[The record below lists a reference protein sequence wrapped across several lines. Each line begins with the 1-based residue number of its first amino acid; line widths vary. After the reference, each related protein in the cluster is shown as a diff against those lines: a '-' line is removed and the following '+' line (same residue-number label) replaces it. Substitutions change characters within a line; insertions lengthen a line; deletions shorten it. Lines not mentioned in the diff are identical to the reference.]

1 MAEAEDVVVDVARHA
16 TVFIRD
22 TWRRHY
28 AREPDAPVALASLVR
43 RLDLLVSAAF
53 GTSLPIRVA
62 LPPARPTV
70 LHRLFH
76 HRAHPRHR
84 QAVPATSGDTLWLP
98 AHLGT
103 CDVGE
108 ASELYRAMAMQQAC
122 RALRGHVQVIAGQGN
137 PLLRDTA
144 LVLEA
149 QAAEAAV
156 ARGFPGLLPAL
167 RRLRR
172 LALAARPPLAAFAP
186 ARQPLE
192 RLVRS
197 ILEGEPGE
205 VCELVDPG
213 DPGAGEP
220 VGPLGPVGTAPGTSP
235 VTASCG
241 GDDPLGQAE
250 MLLREWAL
258 DAADVRRL
266 GPMPLYRDWWTG
278 ELRSAG
284 AMARM
289 VDGRAP
295 GHDADDPGPV
305 RSARMER
312 RPEEREATADEDKG
326 GEPGVWMIQQDA
338 PHEVAE
344 DPFGLQ
350 RPVDRDDETSAD
362 EYGDMLSELASTRM
376 VAAPDPPREVLLSDD
391 PPASRA
397 KIDFDEPDAGGTR
410 SRYPE
415 WDHASASYI
424 EHGTTVRM
432 MPPVPGDPGWVDATL
447 ARHRSHLDGIRRQF
461 EALRPERVRLRRQ
474 SDGEDVDIDACV
486 EGRADLRAG
495 GFLREGLY
503 EARRPGRRSIAVSIL
518 VDSSGSTDGFIGGA
532 RRVIDVEREALL
544 LVCMALQGLGE
555 PFSVMA
561 FSGEGP
567 HGVTLRMLKAFDEAY
582 GQEVAL
588 RIAGLEPERYTR
600 AGAAIRHATALLMRQ
615 PAEHRLLLMLSDGK
629 PNDADR
635 YDGRFGV
642 EDMRQSVTE
651 ARLQGIFPFCL
662 TVDLQAP
669 GYLPKVFGQD
679 GYAVLATPERLPL
692 VLLDWTRRLL
702 AR

>member
-1 MAEAEDVVVDVARHA
+1 MAEAEDVVVDAARHA
-16 TVFIRD
+16 TIFIRD

-28 AREPDAPVALASLVR
+28 AREPDQPIALASLAQ
-43 RLDLLVSAAF
+43 RLDLLLSAAC
-53 GTSLPIRVA
+53 GTALPMRVA
-62 LPPARPTV
+62 LPPARPTL

-76 HRAHPRHR
+76 RSTYPRHR
-84 QAVPATSGDTLWLP
+84 QALPASSGDAIWLP
-98 AHLGT
+98 AHLDT
-103 CDVGE
+103 CDPDE
-108 ASELYRAMAMQQAC
+108 ASGLYRAMALQQVF
-122 RALRGHVQVIAGQGN
+122 RARRASAPAILGLRGSA
-137 PLLRDTA
+137 LLRDTA

-149 QAAEAAV
+149 QAAERAV
-156 ARGFPGLLPAL
+156 ARAFPGLVPVLMQ
-167 RRLRR
+167 LRR
-172 LALAARPPLAAFAP
+172 LALAARPPLADFAP
-186 ARQPLE
+186 MRQPLE
-192 RLVRS
+192 QLVRDT
-197 ILEGEPGE
+197 LERDLTTATQPA
-205 VCELVDPG
+205 
-213 DPGAGEP
+213 PGAVEDSI
-220 VGPLGPVGTAPGTSP
+220 T
-235 VTASCG
+235 
-241 GDDPLGQAE
+241 QARK
-250 MLLREWAL
+250 LLQGWAI
-258 DAADVRRL
+258 DRVQVRQL

-278 ELRSAG
+278 DLRAATASKSHT
-284 AMARM
+284 
-289 VDGRAP
+289 VDGQSLSP
-295 GHDADDPGPV
+295 GELPEDV
-305 RSARMER
+305 RSARMNR
-312 RPEEREATADEDKG
+312 RPEEREATEDEDKPSND
-326 GEPGVWMIQQDA
+326 PGAWMIQQDA
-338 PHEVAE
+338 PHEIAE

-397 KIDFDEPDAGGTR
+397 KIEFDDPDAGGTR
-410 SRYPE
+410 FRYPE
-415 WDHASASYI
+415 WDHASSTYI

-432 MPPVPGDPGWVDATL
+432 IAPVAGDSRWIDATL

-474 SDGEDVDIDACV
+474 TDGEDIDIDACV

-518 VDSSGSTDGFIGGA
+518 VDASGSTDGFIGEQ

-544 LVCMALQGLGE
+544 LVCMALEGLGE

-567 HGVTLRMLKAFDEAY
+567 HGVTMRQLKDFDETY
-582 GQEVAL
+582 GQDIAL

-600 AGAAIRHATALLMRQ
+600 AGAAIRHASSLLMRQ
-615 PAEHRLLLMLSDGK
+615 SAEHRLLLMLSDGK

-669 GYLPKVFGQD
+669 GYLPKVFGP
-679 GYAVLATPERLPL
+679 GHYALLSAPERLPL

>member
-28 AREPDAPVALASLVR
+28 AREPDAPIALASLLR
-43 RLDLLVSAAF
+43 RLDLLVSAAC
-53 GTSLPIRVA
+53 GTSLPMRVA

-76 HRAHPRHR
+76 RHAYPRHR
-84 QAVPATSGDTLWLP
+84 QAVPATSGDAIWLP

-103 CDVGE
+103 CDVVE
-108 ASELYRAMAMQQAC
+108 ASELYRAMALQQAR
-122 RALRGHVQVIAGQGN
+122 RAMRDSVQAIVGQRGS

-149 QAAEAAV
+149 RAAEAGI
-156 ARGFPGLLPAL
+156 ARDFPGLVPAL
-167 RRLRR
+167 TRLRR
-172 LALAARPPLAAFAP
+172 LALAKRPPLAGFAP

-192 RLVRS
+192 QLVRG
-197 ILEGEPGE
+197 ILERDLAAPEP
-205 VCELVDPG
+205 P
-213 DPGAGEP
+213 P
-220 VGPLGPVGTAPGTSP
+220 GPVEESLA
-235 VTASCG
+235 
-241 GDDPLGQAE
+241 QAGR
-250 MLLREWAL
+250 LLREWGI
-258 DAADVRRL
+258 DSADVRRL

-278 ELRSAG
+278 ELREAG
-284 AMARM
+284 AVAGL
-289 VDGRAP
+289 VDGKP
-295 GHDADDPGPV
+295 FDHDEDAGPV

-312 RPEEREATADEDKG
+312 RPEEREASEDEDTT
-326 GEPGVWMIQQDA
+326 GEPGAWMVQQDA

-397 KIDFDEPDAGGTR
+397 KIEFDDPDAGGTR
-410 SRYPE
+410 FRYPE
-415 WDHASASYI
+415 WDHASRSYI
-424 EHGTTVRM
+424 EHGSTVRM
-432 MPPVPGDPGWVDATL
+432 MPPVAGDSRWIDATL
-447 ARHRSHLDGIRRQF
+447 ARHRSHLEGIRRQF

-474 SDGEDVDIDACV
+474 SDGEDIDIDACV

-503 EARRPGRRSIAVSIL
+503 EARRPGRRSIAVSLL
-518 VDSSGSTDGFIGGA
+518 VDASGSTDGFIGDG

-544 LVCMALQGLGE
+544 LVCMALEGLGE
-555 PFSVMA
+555 PFSVMS

-567 HGVTLRMLKAFDEAY
+567 HGVTMRMLKAYDEAY
-582 GQEVAL
+582 GQDVAL
-588 RIAGLEPERYTR
+588 RIAGLEPEHYTR
-600 AGAAIRHATALLMRQ
+600 AGAAIRHATSLLMRQ
-615 PAEHRLLLMLSDGK
+615 PAKHRLLLMLSDGK

-635 YDGRFGV
+635 YDGLFGV

-669 GYLPKVFGQD
+669 GYLPKVFGP
-679 GYAVLATPERLPL
+679 GHYALLATPERLPL

>member
-28 AREPDAPVALASLVR
+28 AREPDAPVALASLAR
-43 RLDLLVSAAF
+43 RLDLLVSAAC

-76 HRAHPRHR
+76 RAAYPRHR
-84 QAVPATSGDTLWLP
+84 QALPATSGDAIWLP
-98 AHLGT
+98 AHLET
-103 CDVGE
+103 CDPVE
-108 ASELYRAMAMQQAC
+108 ASELYRAMALQQAY
-122 RALRGHVQVIAGQGN
+122 RATRGHVRAIAETRS

-149 QAAEAAV
+149 WAAELAV

-167 RRLRR
+167 RRLRG
-172 LALAARPPLAAFAP
+172 LALAGRPPLAGFAA

-192 RLVRS
+192 RLVRD
-197 ILEGEPGE
+197 ILGHDLEAAPDQVADAGPG
-205 VCELVDPG
+205 PG
-213 DPGAGEP
+213 PGPGC
-220 VGPLGPVGTAPGTSP
+220 GSAPT
-235 VTASCG
+235 
-241 GDDPLGQAE
+241 DDPLEQAGQ
-250 MLLREWAL
+250 LVRGWGLD
-258 DAADVRRL
+258 DAAVRRL

-278 ELRSAG
+278 ELRAAG
-284 AMARM
+284 PAARM
-289 VDGRAP
+289 AEGGPSGR
-295 GHDADDPGPV
+295 DADDDRPV

-312 RPEEREATADEDKG
+312 RPDEREATEDEDRDS
-326 GEPGVWMIQQDA
+326 EPGVWMIQQDA

-350 RPVDRDDETSAD
+350 RPVDRDDETSPD

-376 VAAPDPPREVLLSDD
+376 VAAPEPPREVLLSDD

-397 KIDFDEPDAGGTR
+397 KIDFEDPEAGGTR
-410 SRYPE
+410 FRYPE
-415 WDHASASYI
+415 WDHAVSAYL

-432 MPPVPGDPGWVDATL
+432 RPPPAGDPAWIDATL
-447 ARHRSHLDGIRRQF
+447 ARHRGHLDGIRRQF

-474 SDGEDVDIDACV
+474 GDGDDIDIDACV

-495 GFLREGLY
+495 GALHQGLY
-503 EARRPGRRSIAVSIL
+503 ESRRPGRCSIAVSLL
-518 VDSSGSTDGFIGGA
+518 VDASGSTDGFIGGG

-544 LVCMALQGLGE
+544 LVCMALDGLRE

-567 HGVTLRMLKAFDEAY
+567 HGVSVRMLKDFDEGY
-582 GQEVAL
+582 GQDVAL
-588 RIAGLEPERYTR
+588 RIAGLEPENYTR

-615 PAEHRLLLMLSDGK
+615 PAGHRLLLVLSDGK

-635 YDGRFGV
+635 YDGLFGV

-669 GYLPKVFGQD
+669 AYLPGVFGPD
-679 GYAVLATPERLPL
+679 NYAVLPTPERLPM
-692 VLLDWTRRLL
+692 VLLEWTRRLL

>member
-1 MAEAEDVVVDVARHA
+1 MAEAEDVVVDAARHA

-28 AREPDAPVALASLVR
+28 AREPDAPIALASLAR
-43 RLDLLVSAAF
+43 RLDLLLAAAC
-53 GTSLPIRVA
+53 GTSLPMRVA

-76 HRAHPRHR
+76 RSAYPRHR
-84 QAVPATSGDTLWLP
+84 QALPATSGDAIWLP

-103 CDVGE
+103 CDAAE
-108 ASELYRAMAMQQAC
+108 ASELYRAMALQQAR
-122 RALRGHVQVIAGQGN
+122 RAMRGSVQAILARRGS
-137 PLLRDTA
+137 PLQRDTA

-149 QAAEAAV
+149 QAAEADI
-156 ARGFPGLLPAL
+156 ARSFPGLVPAL
-167 RRLRR
+167 TRLRR
-172 LALAARPPLAAFAP
+172 RALAERPPLADFAP

-192 RLVRS
+192 QLVRD
-197 ILEGEPGE
+197 ILERDVAAAP
-205 VCELVDPG
+205 P
-213 DPGAGEP
+213 PPAGTVEDS
-220 VGPLGPVGTAPGTSP
+220 LAH
-235 VTASCG
+235 A
-241 GDDPLGQAE
+241 AR
-250 MLLREWAL
+250 LLRDWGLA
-258 DAADVRRL
+258 DADVQRL

-278 ELRSAG
+278 ELREAG
-284 AMARM
+284 AAARL
-289 VDGRAP
+289 VDGKP
-295 GHDADDPGPV
+295 FDHDDDAGPV

-312 RPEEREATADEDKG
+312 RPEEREANGDEDKG

-397 KIDFDEPDAGGTR
+397 RIEFDAPDAGGSR
-410 SRYPE
+410 FRYPE
-415 WDHASASYI
+415 WDHASRSYI

-432 MPPVPGDPGWVDATL
+432 LPPVEGDSRWIDATL

-474 SDGEDVDIDACV
+474 SDGDDIDIDACV
-486 EGRADLRAG
+486 QGRADLRAG

-503 EARRPGRRSIAVSIL
+503 EARRPGRRSIAVSLL
-518 VDSSGSTDGFIGGA
+518 VDASGSTDSFIGDG

-582 GQEVAL
+582 GQGVAL
-588 RIAGLEPERYTR
+588 RIAGLEPEHYTR
-600 AGAAIRHATALLMRQ
+600 AGAAIRHATALLMKQ

-635 YDGRFGV
+635 YDGLFGV

-669 GYLPKVFGQD
+669 GYLPKVFGA
-679 GYAVLATPERLPL
+679 GHYALLATPERLPL

>member
-1 MAEAEDVVVDVARHA
+1 VSEPEDLVIDVARHA

-28 AREPDAPVALASLVR
+28 PQDPDEPVALASLAR
-43 RLDLLVSAAF
+43 RLDLLLSAACD
-53 GTSLPIRVA
+53 TSLPMRVA
-62 LPPARPTV
+62 LPPARPTM
-70 LHRLFH
+70 LHRFFNPG
-76 HRAHPRHR
+76 AYPRHR
-84 QAVPATSGDTLWLP
+84 QALPAASDGTIWLP

-103 CDVGE
+103 CDAAE
-108 ASELYRAMAMQQAC
+108 ASELYRAMALQQAF
-122 RALRGHVQVIAGQGN
+122 RTLRGSAQAILGQPG

-149 QAAEAAV
+149 QAAEAEV
-156 ARGFPGLLPAL
+156 AHRFPGLLPAL

-172 LALAARPPLAAFAP
+172 RALAARPRLEDLAP
-186 ARQPLE
+186 ARRPLE
-192 RLVRS
+192 RLVRG
-197 ILEGEPGE
+197 ILEGELQRGRDVP
-205 VCELVDPG
+205 
-213 DPGAGEP
+213 
-220 VGPLGPVGTAPGTSP
+220 GPVGQSITRARELLGEWNIAP
-235 VTASCG
+235 
-241 GDDPLGQAE
+241 AE
-250 MLLREWAL
+250 C
-258 DAADVRRL
+258 RRL
-266 GPMPLYRDWWTG
+266 GPLPLYRDWWTG
-278 ELRSAG
+278 ELRDAAAG
-284 AMARM
+284 KARAL
-289 VDGRAP
+289 DGQP
-295 GHDADDPGPV
+295 SGHAGQPEDV

-312 RPEEREATADEDKG
+312 RPEQREATEDEDRPG
-326 GEPGVWMIQQDA
+326 DPGVWMIQQDA

-350 RPVDRDDETSAD
+350 RPVDRDDETSAE

-397 KIDFDEPDAGGTR
+397 VLEYAGGEEEAR
-410 SRYPE
+410 FRYPE
-415 WDHASASYI
+415 WNHADASYI
-424 EHGTTVRM
+424 EEATTVRLL
-432 MPPVPGDPGWVDATL
+432 PPASGDARWVEATL
-447 ARHRSHLDGIRRQF
+447 ARHGAHLDGIRRQF

-474 SDGEDVDIDACV
+474 ADGEDIDIDACV

-503 EARRPGRRSIAVSIL
+503 EARRPGRRSIAVSLL
-518 VDSSGSTDGFIGGA
+518 VDASGSTDGFIGDG

-544 LVCMALQGLGE
+544 LVCVALQGLGE
-555 PFSVMA
+555 PFSVVT

-567 HGVTLRMLKAFDEAY
+567 HGVSMRMLKAFGEPY
-582 GQEVAL
+582 EEEVAV
-588 RIAGLEPERYTR
+588 RIAGLEPEHYTR
-600 AGAAIRHATALLMRQ
+600 AGAAIRHATSILMRQ

-635 YDGRFGV
+635 YDGRYGV

-669 GYLPKVFGQD
+669 GYLPKVFGPD
-679 GYAVLATPERLPL
+679 NYAVLSTPERLPM

>member
-1 MAEAEDVVVDVARHA
+1 M
-16 TVFIRD
+16 
-22 TWRRHY
+22 
-28 AREPDAPVALASLVR
+28 PD
-43 RLDLLVSAAF
+43 
-53 GTSLPIRVA
+53 
-62 LPPARPTV
+62 
-70 LHRLFH
+70 
-76 HRAHPRHR
+76 
-84 QAVPATSGDTLWLP
+84 
-98 AHLGT
+98 
-103 CDVGE
+103 
-108 ASELYRAMAMQQAC
+108 
-122 RALRGHVQVIAGQGN
+122 
-137 PLLRDTA
+137 
-144 LVLEA
+144 
-149 QAAEAAV
+149 
-156 ARGFPGLLPAL
+156 L
-167 RRLRR
+167 RRLRA
-172 LALAARPPLAAFAP
+172 LALAARPPLDAFAP

-192 RLVRS
+192 RLVRG
-197 ILEGEPGE
+197 ILEHDIGSGA
-205 VCELVDPG
+205 VVDAGSVG
-213 DPGAGEP
+213 DSLAR
-220 VGPLGPVGTAPGTSP
+220 AR
-235 VTASCG
+235 
-241 GDDPLGQAE
+241 Q
-250 MLLREWAL
+250 LLAEWAI
-258 DAADVRRL
+258 DADDVRRL

-278 ELRSAG
+278 ELRAG
-284 AMARM
+284 GGTARL
-289 VDGRAP
+289 VDGTAATT
-295 GHDADDPGPV
+295 ADDNEGKV

-312 RPEEREATADEDKG
+312 RPDERDAIEDEDRP

-397 KIDFDEPDAGGTR
+397 QLEFDAQGEGETR
-410 SRYPE
+410 FRYPE
-415 WDHASASYI
+415 WDHADASYI

-432 MPPVPGDPGWVDATL
+432 LPPVHGNPAWIDATL

-474 SDGEDVDIDACV
+474 SDGEDIDIDACV
-486 EGRADLRAG
+486 EGRADMLAG

-503 EARRPGRRSIAVSIL
+503 ETRRPGRRSIAMTLL
-518 VDSSGSTDGFIGGA
+518 VDASGSTDGFIGSA

-567 HGVTLRMLKAFDEAY
+567 HGVTMRLLKDFDEAY

-588 RIAGLEPERYTR
+588 RIAGLEPENYTR

-635 YDGRFGV
+635 YDGLFGV

-669 GYLPKVFGQD
+669 GYLPKVFGP
-679 GYAVLATPERLPL
+679 GHYALLSTPERLPL

>member
-43 RLDLLVSAAF
+43 RLDLLVSAAC
-53 GTSLPIRVA
+53 GTSLPMRVA

-76 HRAHPRHR
+76 RHAYPRHR
-84 QAVPATSGDTLWLP
+84 QALPATSGDAIWLP
-98 AHLGT
+98 AHLGI
-103 CDVGE
+103 CDDVE
-108 ASELYRAMAMQQAC
+108 ASELYRAMALQQAC
-122 RALRGHVQVIAGQGN
+122 RATRGHVRAIAATRS

-149 QAAEAAV
+149 YAAEVAV

-172 LALAARPPLAAFAP
+172 LALAARPPLVDFAA

-192 RLVRS
+192 QLVRS
-197 ILEGEPGE
+197 ILERDLETASDRNANTGSNSGS
-205 VCELVDPG
+205 G
-213 DPGAGEP
+213 SGAGFDP
-220 VGPLGPVGTAPGTSP
+220 DSDSGRT
-235 VTASCG
+235 
-241 GDDPLGQAE
+241 DDPLVEAGR
-250 MLLREWAL
+250 LLADWDIDRA
-258 DAADVRRL
+258 DARRL

-278 ELRSAG
+278 ELREAG
-284 AMARM
+284 TVARM
-289 VDGRAP
+289 LDGKP
-295 GHDADDPGPV
+295 FNHDEQDAGPV

-312 RPEEREATADEDKG
+312 RPEEREATEDEDRP
-326 GEPGVWMIQQDA
+326 GEPGAWMIQQDA

-362 EYGDMLSELASTRM
+362 EYGDMLSELSSTRM
-376 VAAPDPPREVLLSDD
+376 IAAPDPPREVLLSDD

-397 KIDFDEPDAGGTR
+397 KIEFDDPDAGGTR
-410 SRYPE
+410 FRYPE

-432 MPPVPGDPGWVDATL
+432 VPPPDGDPAWIDATL

-461 EALRPERVRLRRQ
+461 EALRPERVRMRRQ
-474 SDGEDVDIDACV
+474 SDGEDIDIDACV

-503 EARRPGRRSIAVSIL
+503 ETRRPGRRSIAVSLL
-518 VDSSGSTDGFIGGA
+518 VDVSGSTDGFIGGG

-544 LVCMALQGLGE
+544 LVCMALEGLGE
-555 PFSVMA
+555 PFSAMA

-567 HGVTLRMLKAFDEAY
+567 HGVSMRTLKAFDEAY
-582 GQEVAL
+582 GPDIAL
-588 RIAGLEPERYTR
+588 RIAGLEPENYTR

-635 YDGRFGV
+635 YDGLFGV

-669 GYLPKVFGQD
+669 GYLPKVFGPES
-679 GYAVLATPERLPL
+679 YAVLSAPERLPL

>member
-1 MAEAEDVVVDVARHA
+1 MAEAEDLVVDAARHA

-28 AREPDAPVALASLVR
+28 ATEPDAPVALASLAR
-43 RLDLLVSAAF
+43 RLDLLISAAC
-53 GTSLPIRVA
+53 GISLPMRSA
-62 LPPARPTV
+62 LPPARPTL
-70 LHRLFH
+70 LHRVFH
-76 HRAHPRHR
+76 PRAYPRHR

-103 CDVGE
+103 CDTAE
-108 ASELYRAMAMQQAC
+108 ASALYRAMALQQAR
-122 RALRGHVQVIAGQGN
+122 RAMRGTAQALLGEPD

-149 QAAEAAV
+149 RAAEFEIAK
-156 ARGFPGLLPAL
+156 GFPGLLPDL
-167 RRLRR
+167 YRLRR
-172 LALAARPPLAAFAP
+172 LALAARPSLEGFAP

-192 RLVRS
+192 RLLRG
-197 ILEGEPGE
+197 ILERDIGIDVATTSAGG
-205 VCELVDPG
+205 VG
-213 DPGAGEP
+213 DSLAH
-220 VGPLGPVGTAPGTSP
+220 AR
-235 VTASCG
+235 
-241 GDDPLGQAE
+241 Q
-250 MLLREWAL
+250 LRATWAL
-258 DAADVRRL
+258 EPADVHRL

-278 ELRSAG
+278 ELRAG
-284 AMARM
+284 GGTARL
-289 VDGRAP
+289 VDGTPSDNPP
-295 GHDADDPGPV
+295 GDNEGKV

-312 RPEEREATADEDKG
+312 RPDERDAIEDEDRP

-397 KIDFDEPDAGGTR
+397 QLEFNAQDAAGT
-410 SRYPE
+410 SFRYPE
-415 WDHASASYI
+415 WDHADASYI
-424 EHGTTVRM
+424 EHGTTVHM
-432 MPPVPGDPGWVDATL
+432 LPPVHGNPAWIDATL

-474 SDGEDVDIDACV
+474 SDGEDIDIDACV
-486 EGRADLRAG
+486 EGRADMLAG

-503 EARRPGRRSIAVSIL
+503 ETRRPGRRSIAVTLL
-518 VDSSGSTDGFIGGA
+518 VDASGSTDGFIGSA

-567 HGVTLRMLKAFDEAY
+567 HGVTMRLLKGFDEAY

-588 RIAGLEPERYTR
+588 RIAGLEPENYTR
-600 AGAAIRHATALLMRQ
+600 AGAAIRHATALLTRQ

-635 YDGRFGV
+635 YDGLFGV

-669 GYLPKVFGQD
+669 GYLPKVFGP
-679 GYAVLATPERLPL
+679 GHYALLSTPERLPM

>member
-1 MAEAEDVVVDVARHA
+1 MAEAEDIVVDAARHA

-28 AREPDAPVALASLVR
+28 ARAPDAPVPLTSLAR

-76 HRAHPRHR
+76 RQAYPRHQR
-84 QAVPATSGDTLWLP
+84 AVPATSGEAIWLP
-98 AHLGT
+98 AHVDT
-103 CDVGE
+103 CDADE
-108 ASELYRAMAMQQAC
+108 ASALYRAMALQQAC
-122 RALRGHVQVIAGQGN
+122 RAVRGWLPAILEARE

-149 QAAEAAV
+149 RAAEAEI
-156 ARGFPGLLPAL
+156 ARRFPGLVPAL
-167 RRLRR
+167 VRLRR
-172 LALAARPPLAAFAP
+172 LALAARPDVASLAP

-192 RLVRS
+192 GLVRG
-197 ILEGEPGE
+197 ILEADIQPSPGSHG
-205 VCELVDPG
+205 PG
-213 DPGAGEP
+213 RH
-220 VGPLGPVGTAPGTSP
+220 
-235 VTASCG
+235 
-241 GDDPLGQAE
+241 DPLAQARRLADTWGIAPE
-250 MLLREWAL
+250 
-258 DAADVRRL
+258 DARRL

-278 ELRSAG
+278 ELRDGSPVA
-284 AMARM
+284 ARIEGQPSPRG
-289 VDGRAP
+289 DDD
-295 GHDADDPGPV
+295 DAPV

-312 RPEEREATADEDKG
+312 RPEEREAREDEDQD
-326 GEPGVWMIQQDA
+326 GEPGVWMIQQDT

-350 RPVDRDDETSAD
+350 RPIDRDDETSPD

-397 KIDFDEPDAGGTR
+397 KIQFDATGEGGAR
-410 SRYPE
+410 FRYPE

-424 EHGTTVRM
+424 ENGTTVRM
-432 MPPVPGDPGWVDATL
+432 VPPAPGDPRWVDAIL
-447 ARHRSHLDGIRRQF
+447 ARHRGQLDGIRRQF

-474 SDGEDVDIDACV
+474 TEGDDIDIDACV

-495 GFLREGLY
+495 GFLRDGVY
-503 EARRPGRRSIAVSIL
+503 EARRPGRRSIAVSLL
-518 VDSSGSTDGFIGGA
+518 VDASGSTDGFIGSG

-544 LVCMALQGLGE
+544 LVCVALQGLGE

-567 HGVTLRMLKAFDEAY
+567 HGVTARMLKDFDESWGEA
-582 GQEVAL
+582 VAL
-588 RIAGLEPERYTR
+588 RLAGLEPENYTR
-600 AGAAIRHATALLMRQ
+600 AGAAIRHASSLLMRQ
-615 PAEHRLLLMLSDGK
+615 PAEHRLLLVLSDGK
-629 PNDADR
+629 PNDADH

-669 GYLPKVFGQD
+669 AYLAKVFGPDQ
-679 GYAVLATPERLPL
+679 YAVLAAPERLPQ
-692 VLLDWTRRLL
+692 VLLEWTRRLL

>member
-1 MAEAEDVVVDVARHA
+1 MAEAEDVVVDAARHA

-28 AREPDAPVALASLVR
+28 AREPDAPIALASLAR
-43 RLDLLVSAAF
+43 RLDLLLSAAC
-53 GTSLPIRVA
+53 GTSLPMRVA
-62 LPPARPTV
+62 LPPARPTL

-76 HRAHPRHR
+76 APAYPRHR
-84 QAVPATSGDTLWLP
+84 QALPATSGDTIWLP

-103 CDVGE
+103 CDAVE
-108 ASELYRAMAMQQAC
+108 ASELYRAMAMQQAR
-122 RALRGHVQVIAGQGN
+122 RAMRGNAQAIVQQRDA
-137 PLLRDTA
+137 LLRDTA

-149 QAAEAAV
+149 HAAEDDI
-156 ARGFPGLLPAL
+156 ARSFPGLVPAL

-172 LALAARPPLAAFAP
+172 LALAARPPLADFAP

-192 RLVRS
+192 RLVRY
-197 ILEGEPGE
+197 ILER
-205 VCELVDPG
+205 ELASSPT
-213 DPGAGEP
+213 PAAHA
-220 VGPLGPVGTAPGTSP
+220 VGNSLA
-235 VTASCG
+235 
-241 GDDPLGQAE
+241 QAE
-250 MLLREWAL
+250 RLLREWSIS
-258 DAADVRRL
+258 AAESRRL

-278 ELRSAG
+278 ELRATGG
-284 AMARM
+284 ATAHV
-289 VDGRAP
+289 VDGAP
-295 GHDADDPGPV
+295 SEVDDDRPV

-312 RPEEREATADEDKG
+312 RPEQRDAVEDEDKP

-376 VAAPDPPREVLLSDD
+376 IAAPDPPREVLLSDD

-397 KIDFDEPDAGGTR
+397 ILEFKADGEGDAR
-410 SRYPE
+410 FRYPE
-415 WDHASASYI
+415 WNHADASYI

-432 MPPVPGDPGWVDATL
+432 IAPVHGSPAWIDATL

-474 SDGEDVDIDACV
+474 SDGEDIDIDACV
-486 EGRADLRAG
+486 QGRADLRAG
-495 GFLREGLY
+495 GFLRDGLY
-503 EARRPGRRSIAVSIL
+503 ESRRPGRRSIAVSLL
-518 VDSSGSTDGFIGGA
+518 VDASGSTDGFIGDR

-555 PFSVMA
+555 PFCVMS

-567 HGVTLRMLKAFDEAY
+567 HGVTMRMLKDFDELY

-588 RIAGLEPERYTR
+588 RIAGLEPENYTR

-615 PAEHRLLLMLSDGK
+615 SAEHRLLLMLSDGK

-635 YDGRFGV
+635 YDGLFGV

-669 GYLPKVFGQD
+669 GYLPKVFGP
-679 GYAVLATPERLPL
+679 GHYALLSTPERLPL

>member
-1 MAEAEDVVVDVARHA
+1 MAEAEDVVVDAARHA

-43 RLDLLVSAAF
+43 RLDLLVSAAC
-53 GTSLPIRVA
+53 GTSLPMRVA

-76 HRAHPRHR
+76 RGAYPRHR
-84 QAVPATSGDTLWLP
+84 RALPATSGDAIWLP

-103 CDVGE
+103 CDGVE
-108 ASELYRAMAMQQAC
+108 ASELYRAMALQQAR
-122 RALRGHVQVIAGQGN
+122 RAMRGSVQAILGQRGS

-144 LVLEA
+144 LVLET
-149 QAAEAAV
+149 QAAEAEI
-156 ARGFPGLLPAL
+156 ARSFPGLLPAL
-167 RRLRR
+167 TRLRR
-172 LALAARPPLAAFAP
+172 LALAGRPPLADFAP

-192 RLVRS
+192 QLVRG
-197 ILEGEPGE
+197 ILARDLSAVPAS
-205 VCELVDPG
+205 P
-213 DPGAGEP
+213 P
-220 VGPLGPVGTAPGTSP
+220 GPVEDSLARAGRLLHEWGI
-235 VTASCG
+235 AS
-241 GDDPLGQAE
+241 
-250 MLLREWAL
+250 
-258 DAADVRRL
+258 ADVRRL

-278 ELRSAG
+278 ELREAG
-284 AMARM
+284 AAAGL
-289 VDGRAP
+289 VEGKPFD
-295 GHDADDPGPV
+295 HDDDAGPV

-312 RPEEREATADEDKG
+312 RPEEREAAADEDQD
-326 GEPGVWMIQQDA
+326 GEPGAWMVQQDA

-391 PPASRA
+391 PPSSRA
-397 KIDFDEPDAGGTR
+397 RIEFDDPDAGGIR
-410 SRYPE
+410 FRYPE
-415 WDHASASYI
+415 WDHASRSYI

-432 MPPVPGDPGWVDATL
+432 MPSVEGDSRWIDATL

-474 SDGEDVDIDACV
+474 SDGEDIDIDACV

-503 EARRPGRRSIAVSIL
+503 ESRRPGRRSIAVSLL
-518 VDSSGSTDGFIGGA
+518 VDASGSTDGFIGGG

-544 LVCMALQGLGE
+544 LVCMALDGLGE

-567 HGVTLRMLKAFDEAY
+567 HGVTLRMLKAFDEAC
-582 GQEVAL
+582 GQNVAL
-588 RIAGLEPERYTR
+588 RIAGLEPEHYTR
-600 AGAAIRHATALLMRQ
+600 AGAAIRHATSLLMRQ

-635 YDGRFGV
+635 YDGLFGV

-669 GYLPKVFGQD
+669 GYLPKVFGP
-679 GYAVLATPERLPL
+679 GHYALLSTPERLPL

>member
-1 MAEAEDVVVDVARHA
+1 MAEAEDLVVDAARHA

-28 AREPDAPVALASLVR
+28 ATEPDAPVALASLAR
-43 RLDLLVSAAF
+43 RLDLLISAAC
-53 GTSLPIRVA
+53 GISLPMRSA
-62 LPPARPTV
+62 LPPARPTL
-70 LHRLFH
+70 LHRVFH
-76 HRAHPRHR
+76 PRAYPRHR

-103 CDVGE
+103 CDTAE
-108 ASELYRAMAMQQAC
+108 ASALYRAMALQQAR
-122 RALRGHVQVIAGQGN
+122 RAMRGTAQGLLGEADT
-137 PLLRDTA
+137 LLRDTA

-149 QAAEAAV
+149 RAAELEIAH
-156 ARGFPGLLPAL
+156 GFPGLVPDL
-167 RRLRR
+167 RRLRA
-172 LALAARPPLAAFAP
+172 LARAARPPLDAFAP

-192 RLVRS
+192 RLVRG
-197 ILEGEPGE
+197 ILEHDIGS
-205 VCELVDPG
+205 
-213 DPGAGEP
+213 GAGVDAGS
-220 VGPLGPVGTAPGTSP
+220 VGDSLARARQLVA
-235 VTASCG
+235 
-241 GDDPLGQAE
+241 
-250 MLLREWAL
+250 EWAI
-258 DAADVRRL
+258 DADDVRRL

-278 ELRSAG
+278 ELRAG
-284 AMARM
+284 GGTARL
-289 VDGRAP
+289 VDGTAATT
-295 GHDADDPGPV
+295 ADDNEGKV

-312 RPEEREATADEDKG
+312 RPDERDANEDEDRP

-397 KIDFDEPDAGGTR
+397 QLEFDPQGEGETR
-410 SRYPE
+410 FRYPE
-415 WDHASASYI
+415 WDHADASYI

-432 MPPVPGDPGWVDATL
+432 LPPLHGRQAWIDATL

-474 SDGEDVDIDACV
+474 SDGEDIGIDACV
-486 EGRADLRAG
+486 EGRADMLAG

-503 EARRPGRRSIAVSIL
+503 ETRRPGRRSIAVTLL
-518 VDSSGSTDGFIGGA
+518 VDASGSTDGFIGHG

-567 HGVTLRMLKAFDEAY
+567 HGVTMRMLKDFDEVY
-582 GQEVAL
+582 GQDIAL
-588 RIAGLEPERYTR
+588 RIAGLEPENYTR

-635 YDGRFGV
+635 YDGLFGV

-669 GYLPKVFGQD
+669 GYLPKVFGP
-679 GYAVLATPERLPL
+679 GHYALLSTPERLPL

>member
-1 MAEAEDVVVDVARHA
+1 MAEAEDLVVDAARHA

-28 AREPDAPVALASLVR
+28 AREPDQPVALASLAR
-43 RLDLLVSAAF
+43 RLDLLLSAAC
-53 GTSLPIRVA
+53 GTSLPMRVA

-76 HRAHPRHR
+76 PRAYPRHQR
-84 QAVPATSGDTLWLP
+84 AVPATSGDTIWLP
-98 AHLGT
+98 AHLDT
-103 CDVGE
+103 CDALE
-108 ASELYRAMAMQQAC
+108 ASVLYRAMALQQALRAMRGTAPAILAQS
-122 RALRGHVQVIAGQGN
+122 RALV
-137 PLLRDTA
+137 RDVA

-149 QAAEAAV
+149 AAVEAEAV
-156 ARGFPGLLPAL
+156 RRFPGLAAAL
-167 RRLRR
+167 QQLRG
-172 LALAARPPLAAFAP
+172 LALAARPALDRFAP

-192 RLVRS
+192 QLVRAILERGPEAAPVSLAASADGSIARAVRLV
-197 ILEGEPGE
+197 EGWNI
-205 VCELVDPG
+205 
-213 DPGAGEP
+213 AR
-220 VGPLGPVGTAPGTSP
+220 
-235 VTASCG
+235 
-241 GDDPLGQAE
+241 AE
-250 MLLREWAL
+250 I
-258 DAADVRRL
+258 RRL

-278 ELRSAG
+278 ELRAADG
-284 AMARM
+284 APAHLVEGRSS
-289 VDGRAP
+289 VDGEE
-295 GHDADDPGPV
+295 DDRPL
-305 RSARMER
+305 RTARMER
-312 RPEEREATADEDKG
+312 RPEQREATEDEDKP

-397 KIDFDEPDAGGTR
+397 VLKFDDRGESDTR
-410 SRYPE
+410 FRYPE
-415 WDHASASYI
+415 WDHASATYI
-424 EHGTTVRM
+424 EHGATVRM
-432 MPPVPGDPGWVDATL
+432 LPPVPGNPAWIDATL
-447 ARHRSHLDGIRRQF
+447 ARHRAHLDGIRRQF

-474 SDGEDVDIDACV
+474 GDGDDIDIDACV
-486 EGRADLRAG
+486 QGRADLRAG

-503 EARRPGRRSIAVSIL
+503 ESRRPGRRSIAVCLL
-518 VDSSGSTDGFIGGA
+518 VDASGSTDGFIGNG

-544 LVCMALQGLGE
+544 LVCTALQGLGE
-555 PFSVMA
+555 PFCVAA

-567 HGVTLRMLKAFDEAY
+567 HGVSMRMLKDFAEPY

-588 RIAGLEPERYTR
+588 RIAGLEPENYTR
-600 AGAAIRHATALLMRQ
+600 AGAAIRHASTLLMRQ
-615 PAEHRLLLMLSDGK
+615 GAEHRLLLMLSDGK

-635 YDGRFGV
+635 YDGPYGV
-642 EDMRQSVTE
+642 EDMRQSVNE

-669 GYLPKVFGQD
+669 GYLPKVFGPD
-679 GYAVLATPERLPL
+679 SYAVLSTPVRLPM

>member
-1 MAEAEDVVVDVARHA
+1 MAEAEDLVVDVARHA

-28 AREPDAPVALASLVR
+28 AREPDAPVTLASLLR
-43 RLDLLVSAAF
+43 RLDLLVSAAC
-53 GTSLPIRVA
+53 GGSIAMRVA

-76 HRAHPRHR
+76 RRAYPRHR
-84 QAVPATSGDTLWLP
+84 QAVPATDGATIWLP
-98 AHLGT
+98 GDVGT
-103 CDVGE
+103 CDAAE
-108 ASELYRAMAMQQAC
+108 ASALYRAMALQQAF
-122 RALRGHVQVIAGQGN
+122 RARRGGVQAILELDT

-149 QAAEAAV
+149 QAAEAVV

-172 LALAARPPLAAFAP
+172 LALAARPALADFAP
-186 ARQPLE
+186 ARQLLE
-192 RLVRS
+192 RLARE
-197 ILEGEPGE
+197 ILEGEPGDPAPVEE
-205 VCELVDPG
+205 VIQRARGLVKAWAIDP
-213 DPGAGEP
+213 
-220 VGPLGPVGTAPGTSP
+220 T
-235 VTASCG
+235 
-241 GDDPLGQAE
+241 
-250 MLLREWAL
+250 
-258 DAADVRRL
+258 DARSL

-278 ELRSAG
+278 ELRAGGGSA
-284 AMARM
+284 RSI
-289 VDGRAP
+289 DGKP
-295 GHDADDPGPV
+295 MGHADDADAGPV

-312 RPEEREATADEDKG
+312 RPEAREAIEDEDKAS
-326 GEPGVWMIQQDA
+326 EPGVWMIQQDA

-362 EYGDMLSELASTRM
+362 EYGDMLSELSSTRM

-397 KIDFDEPDAGGTR
+397 RMEFDAPEAGGTR
-410 SRYPE
+410 FRYPE
-415 WDHASASYI
+415 WDHASATYL
-424 EHGTTVRM
+424 EQGTTVRL
-432 MPPVPGDPGWVDATL
+432 MPPAAGSASWVDATL

-474 SDGEDVDIDACV
+474 GDGDDIDIDACV
-486 EGRADLRAG
+486 QGRADLRAG
-495 GFLREGLY
+495 GFLRDGLY
-503 EARRPGRRSIAVSIL
+503 EARRPGRRSIAVSLL
-518 VDSSGSTDGFIGGA
+518 VDASGSTDGFIGGG

-544 LVCMALQGLGE
+544 LVCVALQGLGE
-555 PFSVMA
+555 LFSVMA
-561 FSGEGP
+561 FSGQGP
-567 HGVTLRMLKAFDEAY
+567 HGVTVRMLKDYDETY
-582 GQEVAL
+582 GHEVAL
-588 RIAGLEPERYTR
+588 RIAGLEPESYTR
-600 AGAAIRHATALLMRQ
+600 AGAAIRHATTLLMRQ
-615 PAEHRLLLMLSDGK
+615 PAEHRLLLVLSDGK

-669 GYLPKVFGQD
+669 GYLPKVFGPD
-679 GYAVLATPERLPL
+679 NYAVLSAPERLPL